1 MNKLKA
7 YTLTVLVSTLTF
19 APESRAATIAPPIEE
34 QVDQVAQWFTGFF
47 NNAQQ
52 VAGNPSV
59 PFISMSNCGVQ
70 LADANPVDATQ
81 NVYLE
86 QKSSAFAR
94 QSFYSFSPGNL
105 AVNLS
110 VRSFVNRDILLGLCN
125 KPEPQRIVNINN
137 IVATSCDLLLIWE
150 PKRYTATNAPNGCPT
165 SSGGKVV
172 SQVAISNSGVDA
184 LDQIFNAQGNLLVG
198 TKIEYRPLNSI
209 PEPSITLGLLAFG
222 IGSIGSALSGKL
234 KQKST
239 QKEKAFKV

>member
-19 APESRAATIAPPIEE
+19 APESRAATIAPPLEE
-34 QVDQVAQWFTGFF
+34 QVNQVAQWFTGFF

-52 VAGNPSV
+52 VAGNPSI

-70 LADANPVDATQ
+70 LAGANPVGGTQ

-86 QKSSAFAR
+86 QKSSAFER
-94 QSFYSFSPGNL
+94 QSFYSFSPGNS

-110 VRSFVNRDILLGLCN
+110 VRSFVNRDILSGLCN

-172 SQVAISNSGVDA
+172 SQVAISNSGIDA
-184 LDQIFNAQGNLLVG
+184 LDLIFNAQGNLLIG
-198 TKIEYRPLNSI
+198 TKIEYRPINSNSI
-209 PEPSITLGLLAFG
+209 PEPDFTLGLLALG
-222 IGSIGSALSGKL
+222 IGSTAALSGKL
-234 KQKST
+234 K
-239 QKEKAFKV
+239 